1 MAKHAVQRF
10 ASAGALADALIRAGS
25 SWFAQ
30 DDDPPEMR
38 RSMLPPSP
46 APAAKARVLVVDD
59 DDVFR
64 SLATRAI
71 QLAFEPTGVT
81 VMQARSGAEA
91 IALAKR
97 AVPQLVILDY
107 NMPRLDGIATLTRLR
122 ELPGGEE
129 AHVVVAS
136 ASCSDD
142 HRWRFAAL
150 GVADFIEKPVGIRE
164 LERRVSA
171 LRARNGWGAQAV
183 VESTVR
189 GQGGVP
195 RGERAAG

>member
-1 MAKHAVQRF
+1 MNELFWTLGLGQPPEV
-10 ASAGALADALIRAGS
+10 LADAAVDGPL
-25 SWFAQ
+25 
-30 DDDPPEMR
+30 
-38 RSMLPPSP
+38 L
-46 APAAKARVLVVDD
+46 RVE
-59 DDVFR
+59 
-64 SLATRAI
+64 
-71 QLAFEPTGVT
+71 QGV
-81 VMQARSGAEA
+81 
-91 IALAKR
+91 
-97 AVPQLVILDY
+97 
-107 NMPRLDGIATLTRLR
+107 
-122 ELPGGEE
+122 GEE